1 MRRPLIRAKDFKLS
15 LDKGNK
21 LKEGHGSLSRKRA
34 LCVCGKEKK
43 RRRKCEEECFVLMC
57 VEVFME
63 KECARIKHGRKLCAT
78 STCSK
83 TSGILVQLV
92 VPLKSTVGFMSK

>member
-1 MRRPLIRAKDFKLS
+1 

-21 LKEGHGSLSRKRA
+21 LKEGHGNLPRERL

-43 RRRKCEEECFVLMC
+43 RRRKCEGEFLVFMC
-57 VEVFME
+57 GEVFME
-63 KECARIKHGRKLCAT
+63 KVCARIKYERKLYVI

-83 TSGILVQLV
+83 TFGFLVQLV
-92 VPLKSTVGFMSK
+92 VPLKSTVGFVIK